1 MVALVNAQED
11 IDTFTTLVREYT
23 DGIIRQNPA
32 AAETLESQHLEDELK
47 NIGKKYGRPDGRTY
61 ILLVD
66 GKAAGCAALS
76 RFDGRCCELKRLYVR
91 PGYRGR
97 HLSRVLC
104 DQIIRDA
111 REIGYQRMRLDTFP
125 FMKSAIRLY
134 EGYGFYPIERYNDNP
149 AENAVFMELML

>member
-1 MVALVNAQED
+1 M
-11 IDTFTTLVREYT
+11 
-23 DGIIRQNPA
+23 
-32 AAETLESQHLEDELK
+32 
-47 NIGKKYGRPDGRTY
+47 
-61 ILLVD
+61 
-66 GKAAGCAALS
+66 
-76 RFDGRCCELKRLYVR
+76 
-91 PGYRGR
+91 
-97 HLSRVLC
+97 C

>member
-66 GKAAGCAALS
+66 GKQQDALPCRGSMAGAAS
-76 RFDGRCCELKRLYVR
+76 
-91 PGYRGR
+91 
-97 HLSRVLC
+97 
-104 DQIIRDA
+104 
-111 REIGYQRMRLDTFP
+111 
-125 FMKSAIRLY
+125 
-134 EGYGFYPIERYNDNP
+134 
-149 AENAVFMELML
+149 